1 MNDYNGNLF
10 RAFVDDAEAALRV
23 SIMDMGDKI
32 ETIEK
37 VFEGSNYAVR
47 VVRENSVDSA
57 IFYVRIGHNTDDYFS
72 VAQFNITFF
81 LCTNFPTPVTVQL
94 YGGTED
100 RCYTTTDKKFEDLED
115 LVVYVK
121 SKLDNQYNS

>member
-1 MNDYNGNLF
+1 MNNDNAKLY

-23 SIMDMGDKI
+23 STTGMGDKI
-32 ETIEK
+32 QVIEN
-37 VFEGSNYAVR
+37 VFKGSNYVVR
-47 VVRENSVDSA
+47 VVEENSVDSGF
-57 IFYVRIGHNTDDYFS
+57 FYVRICRNTDDYFL

-81 LCTNFPTPVTVQL
+81 LCCDFPTPVTVQL

-100 RCYTTTDKKFEDLED
+100 GFYTTLDKKFEDLED

-121 SKLDNQYNS
+121 SKLDNQYNP